1 MSSTFYYAA
10 QFIKGI
16 LTMSIKPFAITIVLL
31 VSAAA
36 TPGVMAQSIS
46 AGQQAYAQCIA
57 CHATSAANGVGPG
70 LQGIVGRAS
79 ASQPGFRYSPAMK
92 RVKLTWDEKTL
103 DAYVQNPQA
112 VVPGNL
118 MPYSGLADAKQ
129 RADLI
134 AYLATLK

>member
-1 MSSTFYYAA
+1 MTMTFNK
-10 QFIKGI
+10 F
-16 LTMSIKPFAITIVLL
+16 
-31 VSAAA
+31 AAA
-36 TPGVMAQSIS
+36 CVALVAALGASSAMAQSVN
-46 AGQQAYAQCIA
+46 AGKQVYAQCIA
-57 CHATSAANGVGPG
+57 CHATSSANGVGPG

-79 ASQPGFRYSPAMK
+79 AAQAGFRYSPAMK
-92 RVKLTWDEKTL
+92 RAKLTWDDKTL
-103 DAYVQNPQA
+103 DAYLQSPQT

>member
-1 MSSTFYYAA
+1 
-10 QFIKGI
+10 
-16 LTMSIKPFAITIVLL
+16 MSIDRLALAAVLIL
-31 VSAAA
+31 SATSA
-36 TPGVMAQSIS
+36 MAQS
-46 AGQQAYAQCIA
+46 AGTQAYAQCMA
-57 CHATSAANGVGPG
+57 CHATSAANGIGPG
-70 LQGIVGRAS
+70 LQGIVGRTS

-103 DAYVQNPQA
+103 DAYLENPQA

-118 MPYSGLADAKQ
+118 MPYSGMADAKQ